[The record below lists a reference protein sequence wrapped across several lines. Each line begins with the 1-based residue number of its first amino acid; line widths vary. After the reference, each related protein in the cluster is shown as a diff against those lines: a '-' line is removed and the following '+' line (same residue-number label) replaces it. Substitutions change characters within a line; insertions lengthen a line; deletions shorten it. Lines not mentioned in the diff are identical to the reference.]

1 VTPDPGLPRP
11 LTGRGLPWTG
21 IVLVAVSILLLA
33 FYLADLGRPVFAS
46 LNLVIAATSLSFL
59 FLYTPPARTTF
70 SAFTTFNFFVVIA
83 FCVMPAVELK
93 GSVTYWRADPAVLD
107 SYEAVYQLLLPC
119 LAAYFAVYF
128 LALRT
133 RMRHPAGPAQ
143 PVSIPFL
150 PLLLLSLA
158 AGGLTLWDNGFD
170 VLRTLVRGTTKG
182 GDNML
187 EGPAAL
193 FFDHTIRPLPVI
205 CAIVFT
211 CYNRPSL
218 RDPRLLVLLLLA
230 VVFVSPTATAR
241 FFALT
246 LYLAL
251 AYALFPVVFSFRYL
265 FSAALLLGV
274 TVIFPILN
282 RFRRFDP
289 EKISL
294 SIDLSYLTG
303 GALDTFQSIA
313 RVVHYE
319 TITNGTQLLGVLL
332 FFVPRSLWPDKPVGS
347 GMFTS
352 YEHDLSWR
360 NIAVNYFAE
369 GYINF
374 GLAGAIAFACI
385 LGWISGRLDGN
396 IYTDAKDRP
405 LLYVFALLFV
415 GQIFFVLRGDLMS
428 GFAYSIALFAAVMLV
443 VGVAKASSAL
453 GRPTR

>member
-1 VTPDPGLPRP
+1 MNSDPGLPRP
-11 LTGRGLPWTG
+11 LAGKGLPWGG
-21 IVLVAVSILLLA
+21 IALVAVSILLLA
-33 FYLADLGRPVFAS
+33 FYVADLGRPVFAS

-59 FLYTPPARTTF
+59 FLYTPPVRTTF

-93 GSVTYWRADPAVLD
+93 GNVTYWNADAAVLG
-107 SYEAVYQLLLPC
+107 SYEAVYLLLLPC

-128 LALRT
+128 LALRG
-133 RMRHPAGPAQ
+133 RMRHPVRLEQ
-143 PVSIPFL
+143 PMSVPFL

-158 AGGLTLWDNGFD
+158 AGGLTFWDNGFD
-170 VLRTLVRGTTKG
+170 LLRTLVRGTSTG
-182 GDNML
+182 GVSMIHGPLGLVFDN
-187 EGPAAL
+187 
-193 FFDHTIRPLPVI
+193 TIRPLPVI
-205 CAIVFT
+205 CAIVFI
-211 CYNRPSL
+211 CYNRPSF
-218 RDPRLLVLLLLA
+218 RDTRLLVLLLLA
-230 VVFVSPTATAR
+230 VAFVAPTATPR
-241 FFALT
+241 FSALT

-251 AYALFPVVFSFRYL
+251 TYALFPVIFSFRYL
-265 FSAALLLGV
+265 FSATLLLGV
-274 TVIFPILN
+274 TVIFPILS
-282 RFRRFDP
+282 RFRHFDP
-289 EKISL
+289 EKINL
-294 SIDLSYLTG
+294 NINLSYLTG
-303 GALDTFQSIA
+303 GALDTFQSLA

-332 FFVPRSLWPDKPVGS
+332 FFVPRSVWPDKPVGS

-374 GLAGAIAFACI
+374 GVAGAIAFACI

-396 IYTDAKDRP
+396 IYKDAKDRP
-405 LLYVFALLFV
+405 ILYIFAVLFV

-428 GFAYSIALFAAVMLV
+428 AFAYSIGLLASVMLV